1 MCENVEDDDD
11 DDVEDEVE
19 DEDDN
24 AEDEVEDKTNPQTSW
39 QRLEDGVRLLVFWHS
54 EKNGSCTKPIVFDS
68 SDWSL
73 LVSGAESHGKG
84 HFRHFFLPRLRVGY
98 IF

>member
-1 MCENVEDDDD
+1 MCENVEDDDDDDD

-39 QRLEDGVRLLVFWHS
+39 QRLEDGVRLLVFWNS
-54 EKNGSCTKPIVFDS
+54 EKSIKFHDFGWFWMILDDFGVFKS
-68 SDWSL
+68 IQVYLSTC
-73 LVSGAESHGKG
+73 
-84 HFRHFFLPRLRVGY
+84 LRITLQV
-98 IF
+98 